1 MPSQKTGLKRI
12 TSKAVGVSKILTRN
26 LQQEASEKRESLV
39 SHLDELRNRL
49 VYCVITFG
57 IAFIVCFAVSAPLV
71 RTLMTLGDDFA
82 FVYIHPTELMLS
94 YIRIALVGGIV
105 FAFPMLGYQGYRF
118 MCPGLTSRE
127 KKACFGVL
135 TAGVFLFVVGA
146 FFCYRVVL
154 PISLHFL
161 AGLDPTGTIKP
172 TISIENYMSF
182 VLTMLVVFGCVF
194 ELPIVTILLTSV
206 GILNPKFLQKNRKF
220 VVLVVFIL
228 AALITPPDVTT
239 QILVAFPMLALF
251 EISLILCRILFR
263 KKLTAEVADLE
274 EDFFGFDE
282 DDEEE
287 EDEDED
293 DDEDEDEE
301 EDDEEDD
308 EENGEDEDEE
318 EEEEEEEEDDEPVVD
333 SKAIDEAVQRRLMPN
348 PPKNSTKAYTYSRP
362 NTTKK

>member
-57 IAFIVCFAVSAPLV
+57 IAFLICFASSAPLV
-71 RTLMTLGDDFA
+71 RNLMGLGSRFS
-82 FVYIHPTELMLS
+82 FVYIDPTELMLS
-94 YIRIALVGGIV
+94 YIRIGLVGGVV

-127 KKACFGVL
+127 KKACFGIL

-146 FFCYRVVL
+146 LFCYRIVL
-154 PISLHFL
+154 PISLNFL
-161 AGLDPTGTIKP
+161 AGLDPTETIKP
-172 TISIENYMSF
+172 TISIANYMSF
-182 VLTMLVVFGCVF
+182 VLTMLVVFGGIF

-251 EISLILCRILFR
+251 EISLVLCRILFR
-263 KKLTAEVADLE
+263 KKLTEEVADLE
-274 EDFFGFDE
+274 EDFFGLDDDDEEDE
-282 DDEEE
+282 DDDEEEEEE

-293 DDEDEDEE
+293 EEDEDGEE
-301 EDDEEDD
+301 
-308 EENGEDEDEE
+308 EDEDEE
-318 EEEEEEEEDDEPVVD
+318 EEDEEDEPVVD
-333 SKAIDEAVQRRLMPN
+333 SKAIDEAVQRRLMAN
-348 PPKNSTKAYTYSRP
+348 PPKNSTRAYTYSRP
-362 NTTKK
+362 NTTQK